1 MIYLKDN
8 LPRYTMRIN
17 RIMLDKLAYISE
29 YEVRT
34 INKQLEFLVRR
45 CIYEFESMHGEINF
59 NEIKR
64 E

>member
-1 MIYLKDN
+1 
-8 LPRYTMRIN
+8 
-17 RIMLDKLAYISE
+17 MLDKLGYISE
-29 YEVRT
+29 YEGRT
-34 INKQLEFLVRR
+34 INKQLEYLVRK